1 MNSTDELADRQWR
14 DYRALQPGMCFADP
28 DFDLS
33 LAAAYEL
40 QDAVAKLRI
49 ASGDRLVGFKV
60 GCTGPGT
67 TQQFGMKGPIRGRL
81 FESEVRRHAEAL
93 KLDDFA
99 HLAIEGEMAVRI
111 GPDRTIAA
119 AFPVIELHH
128 YVFRGPRKTL
138 PELVANNGLNAGF
151 VLPNNDWL
159 LSKAYSDGT
168 GELSV
173 RINDRLIEWANCG
186 QCPGA
191 PGLRLTG
198 LGGTL
203 RTRVMVSR
211 QETSS

>member
-1 MNSTDELADRQWR
+1 
-14 DYRALQPGMCFADP
+14 
-28 DFDLS
+28 
-33 LAAAYEL
+33 
-40 QDAVAKLRI
+40 
-49 ASGDRLVGFKV
+49 
-60 GCTGPGT
+60 
-67 TQQFGMKGPIRGRL
+67 
-81 FESEVRRHAEAL
+81 
-93 KLDDFA
+93 
-99 HLAIEGEMAVRI
+99 MAVRI

-173 RINDRLIEWANCG
+173 RINDRLIELGELWPMSG
-186 QCPGA
+186 GA
-191 PGLRLTG
+191 RFRLTG